1 LLLAN
6 FGIFFASLSRNYFVF
21 FHNLNRRNMKI
32 MIRSFVLILLAVF
45 TFSSCEKNSSNT
57 SKGTAKFSIASI
69 DESIQFKSAGS
80 SDDSALVSYQLL
92 VSVEDTEGNAVLT
105 DELIPVY
112 IFGTGFISEEVEM
125 ASGDYILTKFMVIN
139 PAGEVILATPVVG
152 SPLAYL
158 VDDPLPISFSIV
170 SGTATM
176 IAPELLTVGTYDPGD
191 FGYISFGG
199 QIIKPL
205 GFFVMAV
212 IDNPLS
218 MAPAPLP
225 TTANLT
231 VFADNNWHY
240 MFSLE
245 ANINHVLIRG
255 GSEIY
260 IFLLEKD
267 GYLPQKFYFTP
278 RQLAATSRDNPL
290 ILKIPYDS
298 GGWKVLTLQPGPDAG
313 KDAMISNLE
322 PDRNFGS
329 HKSFEA
335 TFITEP
341 LLTVMRSN
349 NSLIWFDLN
358 ALPKSAIIKKVT
370 LQLTYDLPLVWDST
384 IFSPNGGG
392 GIEWCGG
399 VLQKIVE
406 PWEEDKV
413 TWNNQPKTVEVNQ
426 VYISPFILNVNF
438 ITVDVTPL
446 YVPSSS
452 TDPVEYPNY
461 GMFFRLWP
469 REWVPG
475 FRFGSSD
482 NPDASLR
489 PELTVYYTLP

>member
-1 LLLAN
+1 
-6 FGIFFASLSRNYFVF
+6 
-21 FHNLNRRNMKI
+21 MKT
-32 MIRSFVLILLAVF
+32 MTRSFVLILLAVF
-45 TFSSCEKNSSNT
+45 TFSSCEKNSDNT

-69 DESIQFKSAGS
+69 DESNQTKSAFT
-80 SDDSALVSYQLL
+80 SDDSALVSYHLI
-92 VSVEDTEGNAVLT
+92 VSVEDTEGNPVLT

-112 IFGTGFISEEVEM
+112 MFGTGFISEEVEM
-125 ASGDYILTKFMVIN
+125 ASGDYTLTKFMVIN
-139 PAGEVILATPVVG
+139 PAGEVILATPVEG

-170 SGTATM
+170 AGTATM
-176 IAPELLTVGTYDPGD
+176 IAPELLQVGDYDPGD

-199 QIIKPL
+199 QVIKPL

-218 MAPAPLP
+218 MSPIQLP

-231 VFADNNWHY
+231 VYADNNWHY

-245 ANINHVLIRG
+245 AYVNHVLIRG

-267 GYLPQKFYFTP
+267 GYLPQKFYFTA
-278 RQLAATSRDNPL
+278 RDLASTSNDNPL
-290 ILKIPYDS
+290 VLKIPYDS
-298 GGWKVLTLQPGPDAG
+298 GSWKVLTLQPGPDTG

-322 PDRNFGS
+322 PDRNFGDW
-329 HKSFEA
+329 KFFEA

-341 LLTVMRSN
+341 VLTVMRSN

-358 ALPKSAIIKKVT
+358 TLPKSAIIKKVT
-370 LQLTYDLPLVWDST
+370 LRLIYDLPLVWDSV
-384 IFSPNGGG
+384 IFSPDGSTVP
-392 GIEWCGG
+392 EWCGG

-413 TWNNQPKTVEVNQ
+413 TWDNQPKTVEVGQ
-426 VYISPFILNVNF
+426 VYISPFILNANF

-446 YVPSSS
+446 YVPSAT

-461 GMFFRLWP
+461 GMYFRLWP
-469 REWVPG
+469 QEWVPG

-482 NPDASLR
+482 NADVSLR

>member
-1 LLLAN
+1 
-6 FGIFFASLSRNYFVF
+6 
-21 FHNLNRRNMKI
+21 MKI
-32 MIRSFVLILLAVF
+32 MIRSSFLILLAVF
-45 TFSSCEKNSSNT
+45 TFSSCEKNSDNT
-57 SKGTAKFSIASI
+57 SKGTAKFSIESI
-69 DESIQFKSAGS
+69 DESIQAKSAGTS
-80 SDDSALVSYQLL
+80 GDSALVSYHLI
-92 VSVEDTEGNAVLT
+92 VSVEDTEGNPVLT

-112 IFGTGFISEEVEM
+112 IFGTGFISEDVEM
-125 ASGDYILTKFMVIN
+125 ASGDYTLTKFMVIN
-139 PAGEVILATPVVG
+139 PAGEVIMATPVEG

-170 SGTATM
+170 AGTATM
-176 IAPELLTVGTYDPGD
+176 IAPELLIVGNYDPGD

-205 GFFVMAV
+205 GFFVMAI

-218 MAPAPLP
+218 MSPGIIP
-225 TTANLT
+225 TTAGLT
-231 VFADNNWHY
+231 VYAYDNWHY
-240 MFSLE
+240 TFRLAAE
-245 ANINHVLIRG
+245 VNRLLIRG
-255 GSEIY
+255 GSGVY
-260 IFLLEKD
+260 SFLLEKD
-267 GYLPQKFYFTP
+267 GYQPQYFTFTA
-278 RQLAATSRDNPL
+278 RELAATTKDNPL

-298 GGWKVLTLQPGPDAG
+298 GGWKVMTFQPGPDAG

-329 HKSFEA
+329 HRSFEA

-341 LLTVMRSN
+341 VLTVMRSN

-358 ALPKSAIIKKVT
+358 ALPKSATIKKVT
-370 LQLTYDLPLVWDST
+370 LRLIYDLPLVWDST
-384 IFSPNGGG
+384 IFSPNGGVVP
-392 GIEWCGG
+392 EWCGG
-399 VLQKIVE
+399 VLQQIVE
-406 PWEEDKV
+406 PWEETKV

-438 ITVDVTPL
+438 ITVDVTPF
-446 YVPSSS
+446 YVPSVT
-452 TDPVEYPNY
+452 TDNVEYPNY

-482 NPDASLR
+482 NPEARLR